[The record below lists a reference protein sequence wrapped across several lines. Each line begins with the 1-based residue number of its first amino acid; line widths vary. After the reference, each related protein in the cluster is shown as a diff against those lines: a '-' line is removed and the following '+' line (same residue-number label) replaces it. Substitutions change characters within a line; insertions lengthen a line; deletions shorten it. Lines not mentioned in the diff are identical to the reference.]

1 MDFYDIALAKFLQSF
16 PDLSNF
22 IVTFKDLTEELSN
35 SSEGSEIA
43 IGCFIIKAGNNYF
56 YIPVIAKG
64 SNVYPIDSMFSV
76 EKQKFLPLTQK
87 TVVEIINSNSFG
99 LGTKTKV
106 PPTVPGNPSVY
117 DLINPPRT
125 GKFVYASSSRL
136 SEFLHLIP
144 NEVKDFVKG
153 KIVENKK
160 LYNGLNSMFGLKEV
174 LGPLSAPSTNVTAI
188 PTTPSISVVTEGSGL
203 TPDEIKQ
210 IISVGYVVKGQNPTN
225 RIAIA
230 AEDFNRSGRFSQAG
244 CLEKNREYDFVTQEG
259 SIKTG
264 FVPETISIGRAL
276 GGQTDSLG
284 MSNAGSNLNFTLF
297 GNGDYAYSSNHV
309 IQGNPRDGNDIV
321 NKLFEFRPP
330 VMLKNL
336 EGGETFALFSPDMK
350 LIGVYRG
357 MESPV
362 RNTEG
367 LLIKRLTDLTT
378 HSPVNLFAYRN
389 IRNYIQEEK
398 ELFVPYDVLVVLLS
412 RDVSHDLEINVN
424 SAQRKRSLNELL
436 TLGAAMDIGF
446 DGVEFAVNG
455 KSAGAEAG
463 LMERL
468 VVGEGI
474 DPSVAHSFVK
484 KAMEQ
489 RHVKIYLS
497 KQASDQ
503 PGEIPQYGEAP
514 PQQQDDQLV
523 NGKKGKTPLLG
534 DEAIPNIEGTLG
546 LEDPQTTEAS
556 VLTELLQ
563 APDMY
568 QYIEEYMPDIEEA
581 IDKLGRTLF
590 LLRIN
595 LDKFSQGNNPT
606 EVFGFVNQL
615 RNVYRMLGDNFIK
628 LQQIL
633 NMNLN
638 NDNGTG
644 QKTQ

>member
-43 IGCFIIKAGNNYF
+43 IGCFIIKAGQNYF

-99 LGTKTKV
+99 LGSKSKI

-117 DLINPPRT
+117 ELINPPRT

-136 SEFLHLIP
+136 TEFLHLIP
-144 NEVKDFVKG
+144 GEVKEFVKS

-174 LGPLSAPSTNVTAI
+174 LGPLSSPSTDVTAI
-188 PTTPSISVVTEGSGL
+188 QSTPSVSIVTEGSGL

-210 IISVGYVVKGQNPTN
+210 IISVGYVVRGQSPTN

-230 AEDFNRSGRFSQAG
+230 AEDFNRSGKFSQAG
-244 CLEKNREYDFVTQEG
+244 CLETNREYDFVLNDG
-259 SIKTG
+259 SAITG
-264 FVPETISIGRAL
+264 FVPKPIPIGRIL
-276 GGQTDSLG
+276 PNTKDSEG
-284 MSNAGSNLNFTLF
+284 YVRGDANVNFTLF
-297 GNGDYAYSSNHV
+297 ENGDFAFSSNHV
-309 IQGNPRDGNDIV
+309 IQGIPRDGNGIV

-336 EGGETFALFSPDMK
+336 EGGETFALFTPEMQ

-357 MESPV
+357 YESPV

-367 LLIKRLTDLTT
+367 LMIKRLTDLQ
-378 HSPVNLFAYRN
+378 SRCPVNLFAYRN
-389 IRNYIQEEK
+389 IRNYIQEDK

-412 RDVSHDLEINVN
+412 KDVSHDLEINVN

-436 TLGAAMDIGF
+436 TLGSAMNIGY
-446 DGVEFAVNG
+446 DGVEFSVDG
-455 KSAGAEAG
+455 KSAGLEAN
-463 LMERL
+463 LMSRL
-468 VVGEGI
+468 VVDEGI

-489 RHVKIYLS
+489 KHVMVYLS

-523 NGKKGKTPLLG
+523 TGKKNKAPIS